1 VSARPER
8 LILTL
13 PPDPAFARLARLA
26 ALHFLRQQGARALEA
41 RRRARQVES
50 RCKAALKAAA
60 RKASALK
67 SSALKPLAITFSTG
81 AGELLVVDK
90 GGPRGRLLVVPRR
103 KTA

>member
-1 VSARPER
+1 MRPPVSAREER

-26 ALHFLRQQGARALEA
+26 ALHFLRQQGAKALEA

-67 SSALKPLAITFSTG
+67 PLAITFSSGT
-81 AGELLVVDK
+81 ASMLVVDK

-103 KTA
+103 RTA

>member
-1 VSARPER
+1 MPPPVSARPER
-8 LILTL
+8 LVLTL

-41 RRRARQVES
+41 RRRAREVES

-60 RKASALK
+60 RGA
-67 SSALKPLAITFSTG
+67 SALKPLAITFSTG
-81 AGELLVVDK
+81 AGKLLVVDK

-103 KTA
+103 KTV

>member
-1 VSARPER
+1 VSARAER

-26 ALHFLRQQGARALEA
+26 ALHFLKQQGARALEA

-50 RCKAALKAAA
+50 RCRTALKAAA
-60 RKASALK
+60 RGA
-67 SSALKPLAITFSTG
+67 SALKPLAITFSAG
-81 AGELLVVDK
+81 AASMLVVDK

-103 KTA
+103 RTA

>member
-1 VSARPER
+1 MSARPER

-41 RRRARQVES
+41 RRRARQVEA
-50 RCKAALKAAA
+50 RCKAALKSAA
-60 RKASALK
+60 RAAGS
-67 SSALKPLAITFSTG
+67 LKPLAITFSAG
-81 AGELLVVDK
+81 AQSLLVVDK

>member
-1 VSARPER
+1 MSARPER

-50 RCKAALKAAA
+50 RCKTALKAAA
-60 RKASALK
+60 RAAG
-67 SSALKPLAITFSTG
+67 ALKPLAITFSAG
-81 AGELLVVDK
+81 ATALLVVDK

>member
-1 VSARPER
+1 MPPPVSARPER
-8 LILTL
+8 LVLTL

-50 RCKAALKAAA
+50 RCKAALKTAA
-60 RKASALK
+60 KAAG
-67 SSALKPLAITFSTG
+67 ALKPLAITFSAG
-81 AGELLVVDK
+81 ASSLLIVDK
-90 GGPRGRLLVVPRR
+90 GGPRGRLLVVPRG

>member
-1 VSARPER
+1 MRPPVSAREER

-26 ALHFLRQQGARALEA
+26 ALHFLKQQGAKALEA

-60 RKASALK
+60 RGA
-67 SSALKPLAITFSTG
+67 SALKPLAITFSSGT
-81 AGELLVVDK
+81 ASLLIVDK

-103 KTA
+103 RTA